1 MKFLMASLLFAAM
14 VSGNAQTGVPDPK
27 IPHADYANPAL
38 WLCRPDLKDNKC
50 KVDLTATVIPGDGK
64 ISVEKFVP
72 AKDPKIDCFFVYP
85 TVSLDPGYQSDFV
98 PAAHEE
104 IDDIRDQFARFGA
117 VCRQFAPMYRQTT
130 LTALRA
136 SAGGRQPVGDRPVPG
151 IGGYNDVLDA
161 WNYYLSHDN
170 KGRGVVLIG
179 HSQGAAM
186 VTRLLM
192 NEIDG
197 KPVQR
202 QLVSALVIGGQVL
215 VPDGADVGGTFKAI
229 PLCRKDGQ
237 IGCVIAY
244 STYRDTHPP
253 SPDALFGKSRD
264 GLVVA
269 CTNPANLASG
279 KGEPRSYFMTKGF
292 LNDAGGP
299 TQPDWLTPH
308 QEITTPFVTTP
319 GLVTTT
325 CTHQGDFTYLSFHV
339 NAVPSDPRTDTLAGE
354 VIRATG
360 PDLRWGLHILDID
373 HSMGSLVDIVKAQS
387 KAYLAQRG
395 KSN

>member
-1 MKFLMASLLFAAM
+1 MKAFLASLFLLAM
-14 VSGNAQTGVPDPK
+14 SSGRVLADVPDSK
-27 IPHADYANPAL
+27 VPHADYANPAL

-50 KVDLTATVIPGDGK
+50 KVDLTATVIPGNGK
-64 ISVEKFVP
+64 LSIEKFVA

-85 TVSLDPGYQSDFV
+85 TVSMDPGYQSDFV
-98 PAAHEE
+98 PGEHEE
-104 IDDIRDQFARFGA
+104 IADIRDQFARFGA
-117 VCRQFAPMYRQTT
+117 VCRQFAPMYRQGT

-136 SAGGRQPVGDRPVPG
+136 PAGGKPPVGERPLPG

-161 WNYYLSHDN
+161 WNYYLRHEN
-170 KGRGVVLIG
+170 KGRGVVIIG

-186 VTRLLM
+186 VTRLLA

-197 KPVQR
+197 KPIQR
-202 QLVSALVIGGQVL
+202 QLISALIIGGQVL
-215 VPDGADVGGTFKAI
+215 VPEGADVGGSFKAI
-229 PLCRKDGQ
+229 PLCRKDNQ
-237 IGCVIAY
+237 LGCVIAY
-244 STYRDTHPP
+244 STFRDTHPP
-253 SPDALFGKSRD
+253 PPDALFGKSRD
-264 GLVVA
+264 GMQVA
-269 CTNPANLASG
+269 CTNPADLATG
-279 KGEPRSYFMTKGF
+279 KGEPKSYFMTKGF

-299 TQPDWLTPH
+299 TQPDWLLPH

-360 PDLRWGLHILDID
+360 PDLRWGLHILDVD
-373 HSMGSLVDIVKAQS
+373 HSMGSLLDIVKKQRD
-387 KAYLAQRG
+387 AYVAFVG
-395 KSN
+395 K

>member
-1 MKFLMASLLFAAM
+1 MKFLIASLLFAAA
-14 VSGNAQTGVPDPK
+14 VGESVPAQVPDSK
-27 IPHADYANPAL
+27 IPHADYANRAL

-64 ISVEKFVP
+64 ISIEKFVA

-85 TVSLDPGYQSDFV
+85 TVSLDSGYQSDFV
-98 PAAHEE
+98 PGAHEE

-117 VCRQFAPMYRQTT
+117 ACRQFAPMYRQTT

-136 SAGGRQPVGDRPVPG
+136 SAGGRQPIGDRPLPG
-151 IGGYNDVLDA
+151 VGGYNDVLDA
-161 WNYYLSHDN
+161 WNYYMNHEN
-170 KGRGVVLIG
+170 KGRGVVIIG

-186 VTRLLM
+186 VTRLLA

-197 KPVQR
+197 KPVQK
-202 QLVSALVIGGQVL
+202 QLMSALVIGGQVL

-229 PLCRKDGQ
+229 PLCRKDSQ

-253 SPDALFGKSRD
+253 PPDALFGKSRD
-264 GLVVA
+264 ALVVA
-269 CTNPANLASG
+269 CTNPANLATG

-354 VIRATG
+354 VIRAPG

-373 HSMGSLVDIVKAQS
+373 HSMGSLLDIVMKQS
-387 KAYLAQRG
+387 NTFLGSGG